1 MSFKMR
7 EKQKERGDDDSGG
20 SGRDSFWQGS
30 PPPPHL
36 LSRAL
41 IEKIHG
47 QPGVE
52 ARLSWAFSI
61 KRVGGT
67 IGSVVRA
74 RKVMRL
80 QMESCGGKQKMRRSF
95 SATGLSGRC
104 PSRTR

>member
-1 MSFKMR
+1 MSFEDERKAKQR
-7 EKQKERGDDDSGG
+7 EVTTPGQWEGFVLAR
-20 SGRDSFWQGS
+20 FA
-30 PPPPHL
+30 PPV
-36 LSRAL
+36 SRAGAL

-67 IGSVVRA
+67 IGSVVQA